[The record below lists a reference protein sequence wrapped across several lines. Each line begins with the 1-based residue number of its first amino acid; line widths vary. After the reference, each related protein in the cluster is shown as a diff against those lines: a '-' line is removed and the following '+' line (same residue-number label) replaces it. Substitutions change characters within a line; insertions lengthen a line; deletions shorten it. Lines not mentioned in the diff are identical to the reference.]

1 MADDTPYIGWRL
13 VVFVSVVTPL
23 LVILTAL
30 RFYARSLTS
39 RRFGLDDWL
48 VLIALFGQFG
58 ATGLA
63 VCEFTASSTWALG
76 HVPPGQDIVH

>member
-23 LVILTAL
+23 LVIVTAL
-30 RFYARSLTS
+30 TFYARSLTS
-39 RRFGLDDWL
+39 RRLGLDDWL
-48 VLIALFGQFG
+48 VLIALLGQFG

-63 VCEFTASSTWALG
+63 LGESIAAST
-76 HVPPGQDIVH
+76 PPCPNELPAD

>member
-1 MADDTPYIGWRL
+1 MADDIPYIGWRL

-23 LVILTAL
+23 LVLVTAL

-63 VCEFTASSTWALG
+63 VGELT
-76 HVPPGQDIVH
+76 VPGTRRCPKKFAH